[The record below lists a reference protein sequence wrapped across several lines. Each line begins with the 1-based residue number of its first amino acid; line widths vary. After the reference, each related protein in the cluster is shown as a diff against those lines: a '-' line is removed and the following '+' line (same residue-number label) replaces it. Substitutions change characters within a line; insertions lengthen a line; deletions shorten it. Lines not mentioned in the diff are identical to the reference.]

1 MLHFLPLTDSSALQQ
16 NRGVNSASTN
26 LGATLGVL
34 LICLFALPFAG
45 FGLFAFSQAIKLMGA
60 PPGGQSFWY
69 PLMFGV
75 VFSSIGFG
83 LIFLMLSGRK
93 RYARQQQLQ
102 AEHPAEPWLWRADWA
117 AARVQ
122 STTENNLIL
131 SWVGTIFWNLISW
144 PVAIFVVPTAVKQK
158 GPVAYAALFFP
169 AIGIFL
175 LVYAIRQT
183 IAFFEF
189 GKTYFEMASV
199 PGVVGRELKGCIQ
212 ARFPHSPDHGV
223 ILRLSSV
230 HRYKTGSGKNETTT
244 EKILWRDEAELNS
257 GQLCPGP
264 NGTTIPVAFHI
275 PADAQP
281 TEKVNV
287 RDEFLWLLVAT
298 ASVPGVDYHD
308 VFEVPVFRT
317 GASPSEEEASEQ
329 EASQQDAFAA
339 PASTV
344 QRPEQLSVQ
353 VQQVADGTE
362 FYFPAAR
369 NKSFAVS
376 TTVFAAMFGGI
387 AYGLTYTRAPFIFPV
402 GFGFFAA
409 LLLYITVQM
418 WLGTTRVVIGN
429 GLTLQSGLLGGGKVR
444 QIAFSD
450 IATITDRISA
460 QQGGGTGTPYYDIE
474 MTVRD
479 GKRLTLGRTLRDER
493 ETEWLLSEMRRLTGL
508 DEKSTAAGMG

>member
-1 MLHFLPLTDSSALQQ
+1 MNP
-16 NRGVNSASTN
+16 RSTN
-26 LGATLGVL
+26 LGAAFGIL

-45 FGLFAFSQAIKLMGA
+45 FGLFAFWQAIKLIGA

-69 PLMFGV
+69 PLSFGV
-75 VFSSIGFG
+75 TFSGVGFG
-83 LIFLMLSGRK
+83 LLFLVFAGRK
-93 RYARQQQLQ
+93 RYGQQQQLQ
-102 AEHPAEPWLWRADWA
+102 AEHPTEPWLWRADWA
-117 AARVQ
+117 AGRVK
-122 STTENNLIL
+122 SRTEGSMIG
-131 SWVGTIFWNLISW
+131 SWVLAVFLNLISW
-144 PVAIFVVPTAVKQK
+144 TITIVAVPAAVKQK
-158 GPVAYAALFFP
+158 GPSAYFMLVFP
-169 AIGIFL
+169 AIGI
-175 LVYAIRQT
+175 LVLIHAIRKT

-223 ILRLSSV
+223 ALRLSSV
-230 HRYKTGSGKNETTT
+230 HRYETGSGKSQTTN
-244 EKILWRDEAELNS
+244 EKILWRDDVELNS

-264 NGTTIPVAFHI
+264 DGTTIPVAFHI

-281 TEKVNV
+281 TEKLNV
-287 RDEFLWLLVAT
+287 RDEFLWLLEAT

-317 GASPSEEEASEQ
+317 AASPSEEEASQQ
-329 EASQQDAFAA
+329 EAFAA
-339 PASTV
+339 PDSTV
-344 QRPEQLSVQ
+344 QRPEHLSVQ

-376 TTVFAAMFGGI
+376 TTVFTVIFGGI

-429 GLTLQSGLLGGGKVR
+429 GLSLQSGLLGGGKVR

-474 MTVRD
+474 MTLRD
-479 GKRLTLGRTLRDER
+479 GKRLTIGRTLRDQR
-493 ETEWLLSEMRRLTGL
+493 ETEWLVSEMRRLAGL
-508 DEKSTAAGMG
+508 DKKSMTAGMA

>member
-1 MLHFLPLTDSSALQQ
+1 MNP
-16 NRGVNSASTN
+16 ASTKPASQV
-26 LGATLGVL
+26 GFV

-45 FGLFAFSQAIKLMGA
+45 FGLFALSQAIKLIGA
-60 PPGGQSFWY
+60 PEGSQTFWY

-75 VFSSIGFG
+75 IFSGVGFG
-83 LIFLMLSGRK
+83 LMYLALTGSK

-117 AARVQ
+117 AGRVQ

-158 GPVAYAALFFP
+158 GPVSYAALFFP

-199 PGVVGRELKGCIQ
+199 PGVIGRELKGCIQ

-223 ILRLSSV
+223 LLHLSSV
-230 HRYKTGSGKNETTT
+230 HRYETGSGKNQTTN
-244 EKILWRDEAELNS
+244 EKILWRDEAEVNS

-275 PADAQP
+275 PADGQP
-281 TEKVNV
+281 TEKLSV
-287 RDEFLWLLVAT
+287 RDEFLWLLEAT
-298 ASVPGVDYHD
+298 ANVPGVDYHD
-308 VFEVPVFRT
+308 VFEIPVFRT
-317 GASPSEEEASEQ
+317 AASPSEEEV
-329 EASQQDAFAA
+329 SQQDAFAA

-344 QRPEQLSVQ
+344 QRPEQFSIQ

-418 WLGTTRVVIGN
+418 WLGTTRVVIGSC
-429 GLTLQSGLLGGGKVR
+429 LTLQSGLLGGGKVQ
-444 QIAFSD
+444 QIGFSD

-474 MTVRD
+474 MTLRD
-479 GKRLTLGRTLRDER
+479 GKRLTLGRTLRDKR
-493 ETEWLLSEMRRLTGL
+493 ETEWLVSEMRRLAGL
-508 DEKSTAAGMG
+508 DQKSMTAGMA